1 MKKIALLCFA
11 VLGFIS
17 TNAQLEW
24 APVGAKYYY
33 AFCDESLGC
42 DVEIAEVTGDTI
54 IAGKNC
60 KRFSNTFV
68 LGAYCYGM
76 EFTYE
81 EDGRVYFYNY
91 EAQDF
96 SMLYDF
102 NKGPGESWVMPICST
117 LCGEP
122 DSIVVLVDSISITE
136 INGVQVR
143 TQHVSWEY
151 PWDWG
156 TPFRTGSIIYEGI
169 GNFHIMYFAS
179 RHPCGALINSFV
191 VSFNCYESPT
201 HGIFNFRGEVPC
213 NQFSPT
219 PTEGPTLLTPQLKL
233 SPNPVSDEL
242 ELRFTPQLSG
252 RVQVRVFDARGRVV
266 VDVQKELAGASLPMQ
281 ATDWPAGLYILHCMK
296 NGKVLGAKKFV
307 KQ

>member
-17 TNAQLEW
+17 TKAQLEW

-33 AFCDESLGC
+33 AYYDESGNNSI
-42 DVEIAEVTGDTI
+42 EISEVISDTM

-60 KRFSNTFV
+60 KRFSNTYL
-68 LGAYCYGM
+68 LGGYCYGM

-91 EAQDF
+91 ETQDF
-96 SMLYDF
+96 SLLYDF
-102 NKGPGESWVMPICST
+102 NKGPGESWVMPICSE

-122 DSIVVLVDSISITE
+122 DSIIILVDSISITE

-143 TQHVSWEY
+143 TQHVTWEY

-156 TPFRTGSIIYEGI
+156 TPFLTGSIIYEGI
-169 GNFHIMYFAS
+169 GNFPIMYFAS

-201 HGIFNFRGEVPC
+201 QGIFNFRGEIPC
-213 NQFSPT
+213 DQFSST
-219 PTEGPTLLTPQLKL
+219 PTEDPTLLAPQLQL
-233 SPNPVSDEL
+233 SPNPVSNEL

-252 RVQVRVFDARGRVV
+252 RVQARVFDARGRLVEDIQRELNRGSLSL
-266 VDVQKELAGASLPMQ
+266 DVK
-281 ATDWPAGLYILHCMK
+281 DWPAGIY
-296 NGKVLGAKKFV
+296 VLIAIQEGTVLDVEKFV